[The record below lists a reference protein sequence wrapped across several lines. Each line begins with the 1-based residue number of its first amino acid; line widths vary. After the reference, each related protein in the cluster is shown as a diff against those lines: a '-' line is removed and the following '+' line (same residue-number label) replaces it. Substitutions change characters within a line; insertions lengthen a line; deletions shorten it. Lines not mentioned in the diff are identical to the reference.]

1 MTTLGFRYCIRQN
14 TDVPRSVRADNLEQ
28 AVTGWLSTL
37 AWSDWTVTSPSE
49 DKTTALAVPFTS
61 IARLQSAGAPGND
74 FRELNIMA
82 FDGKPFY
89 RELIDDEHGTNIYD
103 EAIDRLWQT
112 VQLLEI
118 AADAAHNDGAIID
131 IGRHRIALAEEGTT
145 LLPPLCLDEIPRLP
159 DSLNTFRS
167 KLRPVWPADLT
178 LFETAD
184 FTVDDGWFDM
194 MSQGATALDD
204 AYWHAQRHELADARG
219 QHRVQ
224 Q

>member
-1 MTTLGFRYCIRQN
+1 MTTLGFRYRIRQN
-14 TDVPRSVRADNLEQ
+14 TDVPRSVCADNLEQ

-118 AADAAHNDGAIID
+118 QRKVLVIVSAQTVAVGID
-131 IGRHRIALAEEGTT
+131 IAVLQ
-145 LLPPLCLDEIPRLP
+145 PLKQCGADGFGVFFADRL
-159 DSLNTFRS
+159 
-167 KLRPVWPADLT
+167 
-178 LFETAD
+178 
-184 FTVDDGWFDM
+184 G
-194 MSQGATALDD
+194 
-204 AYWHAQRHELADARG
+204 
-219 QHRVQ
+219 
-224 Q
+224 